1 MTTEALTHKQLET
14 RGCELS
20 TVATD
25 VLMLKH
31 RGIST
36 HSADQI
42 SVALDQIQTKN
53 IWIIVNNI
61 TKKNWKVTQLF
72 KGSTRMAPYISQSEM
87 KWGILF

>member
-1 MTTEALTHKQLET
+1 MTTEVLTHKQLET

-42 SVALDQIQTKN
+42 SVALDQIQTKKYMN
-53 IWIIVNNI
+53 YSEQHY
-61 TKKNWKVTQLF
+61 KKNLKSYPVV
-72 KGSTRMAPYISQSEM
+72 
-87 KWGILF
+87 